1 MKFNVKKISLV
12 VAVIALGVFTL
23 MSFSNNN
30 DTKTK
35 QATVATASMDAQAS
49 KCGDGKCG
57 DGKCADMK
65 AKKDDKAAKATT
77 KSSCA
82 GKSAASCKGK
92 DAKSCK
98 GKDAKSCGTKTAKSC
113 GTKGAAS
120 CGTKAKAKKC
130 GDGKCA
136 DMKAKKE
143 TKATK

>member
-30 DTKTK
+30 DTKSK

-98 GKDAKSCGTKTAKSC
+98 GKDAKSCGTKGAKSC
-113 GTKGAAS
+113 GTKAAAS
-120 CGTKAKAKKC
+120 CGSKAKKC